1 VESTDH
7 QQHCHQSEASIP
19 CWEERDSEER
29 NSFLGS
35 TGTACTIGTSNEAP
49 AVAGPTEQNVSS
61 SLPPTIDE
69 VRQTSAGL
77 LQPASDNPPYQLSGV
92 YHVDES
98 SGYDLED
105 TAGFTA
111 RECMIVPENGP
122 QQVVYSV
129 YK

>member
-1 VESTDH
+1 VAGSAVESTDH

-98 SGYDLED
+98 SGYDLEGI
-105 TAGFTA
+105 TN
-111 RECMIVPENGP
+111 IVT
-122 QQVVYSV
+122 QIDLTSSM
-129 YK
+129 